1 MIQENENFQS
11 SLVPTLLR
19 ISKDIMK
26 TKCADVSSLSTEK
39 NFVTLWRH
47 TIAQGLKMS
56 AFAIFYIV
64 TSYVQIT
71 S

>member
-39 NFVTLWRH
+39 NFLTLWRH
-47 TIAQGLKMS
+47 AIAQG
-56 AFAIFYIV
+56 
-64 TSYVQIT
+64 
-71 S
+71 